1 MGLKIGMRRT
11 MVKVPA
17 RQIIVDL
24 EHDGRRI
31 DNFLAWTLKGIP
43 RDRIY
48 RMLRSGEVRV
58 NGGRIRQDYRLTTGE
73 VLRLP
78 PVRVIPNE
86 GTGPPES
93 LRAMVRASVLYE
105 DPELLVLNKPA
116 RIAVHGGVGI
126 QHGLIEVL
134 RDLRPDAPY
143 IELVHRLDRGTS
155 GCLMIAKRPRFLRAM
170 HDLFRSGAIAKTY
183 LGLVSGHWPV
193 SAGVI
198 KTGLKK
204 NGVRSSERRVCVT
217 DDGKFAETHIEP
229 IEQFENASLVQV
241 QLKTGRTHQIR
252 VHTAFA
258 GHPLAGDDKYGD
270 KDFNR
275 AMRHHGLRDL
285 FLHSYRIE
293 FAAPDS
299 GERISVKAPLP
310 AGLLSVLES
319 LRQDPSHEVSTE
331 SAVRHWRLP

>member
-1 MGLKIGMRRT
+1 MRRT
-11 MVKVPA
+11 VIHVPA

-48 RMLRSGEVRV
+48 RMLRNGEVRV

-78 PVRVIPNE
+78 PVRMTPNE
-86 GTGPPES
+86 AMTPPES
-93 LRAMVRASVLYE
+93 LRAAVRDSVLYE
-105 DPELLVLNKPA
+105 DEALLVLNKPA

-126 QHGLIEVL
+126 RNGLIEVL

-170 HDLFRSGAIAKTY
+170 HGLIRSGAIAKTY
-183 LGLVSGHWPV
+183 LGLISGHWSV

-204 NGVRSSERRVCVT
+204 NGVRSSERMVCVA

-229 IEQFENASLVQV
+229 IERFENATLVRV

-252 VHTAFA
+252 VHTAYV

-270 KDFNR
+270 KAFNR
-275 AMRHHGLRDL
+275 AMRHYGLRDL

-293 FAAPDS
+293 FVAPNS
-299 GERISVKAPLP
+299 REQISVQAPLP

-319 LRQDPSHEVSTE
+319 LRRDPSHEVSAE
-331 SAVRHWRLP
+331 SAARHRGLP

>member
-1 MGLKIGMRRT
+1 MRRT
-11 MVKVPA
+11 MVHVPA
-17 RQIIVDL
+17 RQIVVDL

-31 DNFLAWTLKGIP
+31 DNFLAWMLKGIP

-58 NGGRIRQDYRLTTGE
+58 NGGRIRQDHRLITGE
-73 VLRLP
+73 ILRLP
-78 PVRVIPNE
+78 PVRMCPNE
-86 GTGPPES
+86 GRAPPEG
-93 LRAMVRASVLYE
+93 LRAVVRDSVLYE
-105 DPELLVLNKPA
+105 DQELLVLNKPA

-126 QHGLIEVL
+126 RHGLIEVL

-170 HDLFRSGAIAKTY
+170 HGLIRSGAIAKTY
-183 LGLVSGHWPV
+183 LGLISGHWPV

-198 KTGLKK
+198 KTGLRK

-217 DDGKFAETHIEP
+217 DDGKFSETHIEP
-229 IEQFENASLVQV
+229 IERFENANLVRV

-252 VHTAFA
+252 VHTAYA

-270 KDFNR
+270 KAFNR
-275 AMRHHGLRDL
+275 AMRHYGLRDL
-285 FLHSYRIE
+285 FLHSYRVE
-293 FAAPDS
+293 FVAPDS
-299 GERISVKAPLP
+299 GERISVKASLP

-319 LRQDPSHEVSTE
+319 LRRDRSSEVSAE
-331 SAVRHWRLP
+331 SAARHRRLP

>member
-1 MGLKIGMRRT
+1 
-11 MVKVPA
+11 MVQVPA

-58 NGGRIRQDYRLTTGE
+58 NGGRIRQDHRLTTGE

-78 PVRVIPNE
+78 PVRLTPNE
-86 GTGPPES
+86 GMAPSES
-93 LRAMVRASVLYE
+93 LRAVVRDSVLYE
-105 DPELLVLNKPA
+105 DQELLVLNKPA

-170 HDLFRSGAIAKTY
+170 HGLMRSGAIAKTY
-183 LGLVSGHWPV
+183 LGLISGHWPV

-198 KTGLKK
+198 KTGLRK

-229 IEQFENASLVQV
+229 IERFENASLVRI

-252 VHTAFA
+252 VHTAYA

-270 KDFNR
+270 KAFNR
-275 AMRHHGLRDL
+275 AMRHYGLRDL
-285 FLHSYRIE
+285 FLHSHRIE
-293 FAAPDS
+293 FVAPDS
-299 GERISVKAPLP
+299 REQISVNAPLP
-310 AGLLSVLES
+310 PGLLSVLES
-319 LRQDPSHEVSTE
+319 LRRDRSHEVSAE
-331 SAVRHWRLP
+331 SAARHGGCRSQLILR